1 MFVHRRFV
9 MKQMTNSLLC
19 FPKAACTFN
28 DEIVIKKI
36 SVWGNGVYVAGVSD
50 VIKRV

>member
-1 MFVHRRFV
+1 
-9 MKQMTNSLLC
+9 MTNSLLC
-19 FPKAACTFN
+19 FPKAACTFD